1 MRLYVLFSLLFCG
14 ANAFLSCRLPGA
26 RITRTST
33 EHYRLCATAHR
44 RSDKVQRDRPVTIP
58 AKALQKPRLNAESNQ
73 VREPVISSMKK
84 AWESGNTFVD
94 LSTRSTGHKKSSW
107 LRNEPWWM
115 REDESRNPR
124 LLSKYQP
131 WWSKKYKPVDPSLT
145 MAQLK
150 TEANLRGLSTQGKKS
165 ELLERLQN
173 EEKIYSLSDDNFV
186 APTFAINSDMDVGAC
201 YPEVYEKDAIHD
213 L

>member
-1 MRLYVLFSLLFCG
+1 MLFSVFFCG
-14 ANAFLSCRLPGA
+14 TYAFLSRGLAGA
-26 RITRTST
+26 CIARTNA
-33 EHYRLCATAHR
+33 EHYRLWATAHR
-44 RSDKVQRDRPVTIP
+44 TSIKVKDNRPEASA
-58 AKALQKPRLNAESNQ
+58 AKAPQMLKLDVNVNS

-94 LSTRSTGHKKSSW
+94 LSNRPTGAKKSSW

-131 WWSKKYKPVDPSLT
+131 WWSKKFKAADPSLT
-145 MAQLK
+145 FSQLK
-150 TEANLRGLSTQGKKS
+150 TEANFRGLSTQGTKS
-165 ELLERLQN
+165 ELLERLQV

-186 APTFAINSDMDVGAC
+186 APTFAIESELGVGAC
-201 YPEVYEKDAIHD
+201 YPEVYEKDANYD
-213 L
+213 V